1 MGYAALWVV
10 VGIEGLLISFGVIRL
25 SRRAESPEREAKTG
39 TLEELIGQRLPVLS
53 VSDPVISAGE
63 ATAVK
68 SSFCDGSLVFF
79 VTSNCVSSHRLLRT
93 LALGLKCSEPAMS
106 IICAVIGS
114 EQSSRR
120 MLEAV
125 GIRSRSVLVLTESFG
140 QRYGSILPFAV
151 SVSSGEI
158 VIHAGKVDT
167 LAALE
172 KFIEASRSRDA
183 REWFSKLIM
192 AEGFASLERADK

>member
-1 MGYAALWVV
+1 VGYAALWVV
-10 VGIEGLLISFGVIRL
+10 VAIEGLLISFAVIRQ
-25 SRRAESPEREAKTG
+25 SRRAESGERKPKTG
-39 TLEELIGQRLPVLS
+39 TLEELIGQKLPVLS
-53 VSDPVISAGE
+53 VSDPVISGGE
-63 ATAVK
+63 AITVK

-93 LALGLKCSEPAMS
+93 LALGVKCSEPAMS

-114 EQSSRR
+114 AQSSLR
-120 MLEAV
+120 MLETA
-125 GIRSRSVLVLTESFG
+125 GMRSRSVLVLTESFG
-140 QRYGSILPFAV
+140 ERYGSMLPFAV

-183 REWFSKLIM
+183 REWFSKLMM
-192 AEGFASLERADK
+192 AERFASLERADK